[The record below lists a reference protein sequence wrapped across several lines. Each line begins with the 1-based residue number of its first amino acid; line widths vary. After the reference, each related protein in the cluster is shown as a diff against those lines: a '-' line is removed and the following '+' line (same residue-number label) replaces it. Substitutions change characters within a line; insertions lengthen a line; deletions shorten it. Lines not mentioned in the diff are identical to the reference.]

1 MFIQHPSPPTGAIP
15 FALSCLLSSLVVPCV
30 EAQAQ
35 EAVVRMEENLRAEP
49 NGVILGQLK
58 PGARVS
64 VEGRDGGW
72 TQVAIRGFIF
82 VPSLQVWTDG
92 PLDLVVSA
100 PDGENLRDEP
110 SGRITGRLG
119 EGTLLEEIERLPG
132 WIEVRRVAWIW
143 SASLEGVATSAAAEV
158 ADPEPSAQPADRLA
172 ITEAWLRGGATGAPI
187 LATPDGDTLAR
198 AEPGS
203 DLRVLAREGNW
214 ARIQIEGWVWVPGL
228 VDGAAANGPAGEPA
242 VLSGVA
248 AADLSTDPES
258 YEGRLVELD
267 LQFISVERAE
277 RLRTDFYEGEPFLL
291 TRSAEG
297 DRVFVYVAVPPE
309 RLPQVESISP
319 LQEIRVVGRVRSAAA
334 ALTGNPILDLV
345 EIETRR

>member
-1 MFIQHPSPPTGAIP
+1 MFIQHLSPPTGAIP
-15 FALSCLLSSLVVPCV
+15 LALSCLLSGLVVPCV

-35 EAVVRMEENLRAEP
+35 QAVVRVEENLRAEP
-49 NGVILGQLK
+49 NGVILGQLD

-64 VEGRDGGW
+64 VEGLDGGW
-72 TQVAIRGFIF
+72 TQVAIRGFVF
-82 VPSLQVWTDG
+82 VPSLHVWTDG

-100 PDGENLRDEP
+100 LDGENLRDEP
-110 SGRITGRLG
+110 SGRITGRLA

-143 SASLEGVATSAAAEV
+143 SASLEVVATPAAAEV
-158 ADPEPSAQPADRLA
+158 VDPEPPSQPADRVA
-172 ITEAWLRGGATGAPI
+172 ITEVWLRGGATAAPI
-187 LATPDGDTLAR
+187 LATPDGDILAH
-198 AEPGS
+198 AEPVS

-214 ARIQIEGWVWVPGL
+214 ARVQIEGWVWVPGL
-228 VDGAAANGPAGEPA
+228 ADGAGADGSEGEPA
-242 VLSGVA
+242 ILSGVA

-267 LQFISVERAE
+267 LEFISVERAE